1 MSLGVRDRGDRRPR
15 PLALAPGT
23 RHPLAAAGR
32 ALGASVR
39 AHPQLVVAAA
49 TIAVVAAIL
58 PLAPQPLSPIPGL
71 VPACVAAVICAD
83 LLTVAL
89 LVQEFHFG
97 SGSPRLLGVAATYLL
112 AVMVAIPFVVAFP
125 DTLAARSLAGG
136 DPFLALWLRSLW
148 QAGFVLGLMLS
159 LSLPPRAWL
168 WLGRWL
174 PAARPIRLLVTV
186 AAIAA
191 LAAAVLTAL
200 GLALAATG
208 LPVVSGASYHQFS
221 EAIGAALLLLAVGS
235 LVPLARAYGTATAVE
250 RWALVGAYAAA
261 ADMTLMVAAQSWSSL
276 GWVASWAIWV
286 AAEAFLMLGLLHQIL
301 GRDRRHA
308 TGSAAER
315 TEIGRTLAHLER
327 TLGAQP
333 TAEAICS
340 EVGRLRGVDVVALLH
355 FLPDGTGVPL
365 ALWPRMTSC
374 LPLQQGRAAPAPFG
388 WYLRERAETGSWV
401 ERLDQPWTGN
411 RELEA
416 FRWSLATSGLRAM
429 SCSPVTL
436 ADQTAG
442 VLVAAVSEMPAA
454 AGCRRLHDWLPALD
468 DFAAIAS
475 GLLAPTLQEQAEATK
490 TRSRIMAVIEQRA
503 FHPVFQPIVELGS
516 GRTIG
521 YEALARF
528 SDGTPPDLSF
538 ATASGAGLDVALEL
552 VCLQTAL
559 GAARTLPPDAW
570 LSLNVSPQL
579 LLEATDE
586 LRRLTTGSRRP
597 LIMELTEHVAIAD
610 YARVRQAVAELGP
623 DVRLAVDDA
632 GSGFASLRHV
642 LELYPSFVKLDI
654 SLVRGIDTDLIR
666 QALVAGLVSFTA
678 RTGWQLIAEGVETPG
693 ELAELRALQIPLGQG
708 YLLARPA
715 PAPAEL
721 MTTAS

>member
-1 MSLGVRDRGDRRPR
+1 
-15 PLALAPGT
+15 
-23 RHPLAAAGR
+23 
-32 ALGASVR
+32 
-39 AHPQLVVAAA
+39 
-49 TIAVVAAIL
+49 
-58 PLAPQPLSPIPGL
+58 
-71 VPACVAAVICAD
+71 
-83 LLTVAL
+83 
-89 LVQEFHFG
+89 
-97 SGSPRLLGVAATYLL
+97 
-112 AVMVAIPFVVAFP
+112 
-125 DTLAARSLAGG
+125 
-136 DPFLALWLRSLW
+136 
-148 QAGFVLGLMLS
+148 MLS
-159 LSLPPRAWL
+159 LSLPPRAWMRI
-168 WLGRWL
+168 GRWL
-174 PAARPIRLLVTV
+174 PAERPVRLLVTV
-186 AAIAA
+186 VAVAA
-191 LAAAVLTAL
+191 LAAGALTGL

-208 LPVVSGASYHQFS
+208 VPVVRGASYHMFS
-221 EAIGAALLLLAVGS
+221 EAIGVALLLLAVGS
-235 LVPLARAYGTATAVE
+235 LIPLARAYATATAVE
-250 RWALVGAYAAA
+250 RWALVGAYTAA

-286 AAEAFLMLGLLHQIL
+286 AAEAFLTVGLLHQIL

-308 TGSAAER
+308 TGGAAER

-327 TLGAQP
+327 TRGAQP
-333 TAEAICS
+333 TAEAICG
-340 EVGRLRGVDVVALLH
+340 EVGRLRGVDVVALVH

-365 ALWPRMTSC
+365 ALWPPMRSR
-374 LPLQQGRAAPAPFG
+374 LPLQQGHAVPAPFG

-411 RELEA
+411 RELEE
-416 FRWSLATSGLRAM
+416 FRWSLVTSGLRAI

-442 VLVAAVSEMPAA
+442 VLLAAVAEMPAA

-475 GLLAPTLQEQAEATK
+475 GLLAPTLQEQAEAVK
-490 TRSRIMAVIEQRA
+490 TRNRITAIIEQRA
-503 FHPVFQPIVELGS
+503 FRPVFQPIVELDS

-528 SDGTPPDLSF
+528 ADGTPPDLSF
-538 ATASGAGLDVALEL
+538 AVASGAGLDVALEL
-552 VCLQTAL
+552 VCLHTAVA
-559 GAARTLPPDAW
+559 AARTLPPDAW
-570 LSLNVSPQL
+570 LSLNVSPQV
-579 LLEATDE
+579 LLEATEE
-586 LRRLTTGSRRP
+586 LSRLTAASRRP
-597 LIMELTEHVAIAD
+597 LILELTEHVAIGD

-678 RTGWQLIAEGVETPG
+678 RTGWQLIAEGIETPA

-715 PAPAEL
+715 PAPAAL
-721 MTTAS
+721 VTAAS